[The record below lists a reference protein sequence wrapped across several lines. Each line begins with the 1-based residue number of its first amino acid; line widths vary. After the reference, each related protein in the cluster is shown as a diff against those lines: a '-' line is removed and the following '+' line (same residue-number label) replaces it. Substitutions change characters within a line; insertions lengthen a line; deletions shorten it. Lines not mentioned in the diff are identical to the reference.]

1 MRLTVNEDELQVID
15 YLIKKSTWQGNSV
28 IPVANLLTKVQ
39 RGLSKLGSGSIIVET
54 DDKRKVIAT
63 NG

>member
-15 YLIKKSTWQGNSV
+15 FLIKNATWQGDSV

-39 RGLSKLGSGSIIVET
+39 RGLSKLGSSSVIVET